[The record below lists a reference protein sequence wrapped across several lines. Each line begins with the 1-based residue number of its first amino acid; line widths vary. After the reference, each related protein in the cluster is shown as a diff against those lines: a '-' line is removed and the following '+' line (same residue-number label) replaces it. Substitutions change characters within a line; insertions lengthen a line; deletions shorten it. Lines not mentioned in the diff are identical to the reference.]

1 ASGYVL
7 KGASAGELF
16 RAIRE
21 VVAGRRY
28 LMPPLSEAAIKE
40 YDRESSTDDADAYDS
55 LTAREREVLHMAAEG
70 LSSTEIAERLG
81 ISSRTAET
89 HRANLMRKLAIH
101 RRADLVR
108 YALERGLVPFD
119 GRWRSAREP
128 GARSRDTSD

>member
-1 ASGYVL
+1 
-7 KGASAGELF
+7 
-16 RAIRE
+16 
-21 VVAGRRY
+21 
-28 LMPPLSEAAIKE
+28 
-40 YDRESSTDDADAYDS
+40 
-55 LTAREREVLHMAAEG
+55 MAAEG
-70 LSSTEIAERLG
+70 LSSTEIADRLG